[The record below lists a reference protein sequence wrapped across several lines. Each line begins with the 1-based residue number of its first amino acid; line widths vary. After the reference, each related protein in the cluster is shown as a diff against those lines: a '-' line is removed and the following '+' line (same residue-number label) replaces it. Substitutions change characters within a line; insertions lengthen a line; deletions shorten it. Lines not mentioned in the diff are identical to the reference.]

1 MSGPVSVVVSV
12 VGVLLVLGVLWDVF
26 RTIFNP
32 SGQGR
37 ISGAA
42 MSAVWRLTAR
52 GGDRPRELAGPSALA
67 AVIAAWVVLAV
78 VGWALVYWPHV
89 PAGFVHSS
97 GLDVSERSTAA
108 DALYVSVVTLATLGY
123 GDVVPAATGLRLVAP
138 LEALMGFAI
147 LTAAVTWVLQ
157 VQPALVRRRTM
168 VMTLSGLRRA
178 GLEREVRTLD
188 ADLPAHVL
196 TDVAASVTQVGVD
209 LTQYSET
216 YYFREG
222 EEERGF
228 GEALIFAA
236 DLAEA
241 GSASPRPDVRL
252 AARALQA
259 ALDDLAAHAGST
271 FLGVTGGTRSVLE
284 ALRRDRAKRPPR

>member
-1 MSGPVSVVVSV
+1 MAGPVSVVVSV
-12 VGVLLVLGVLWDVF
+12 AGVLLVLGVVWDVF
-26 RTIFNP
+26 HTIFHP

-42 MSAVWRLTAR
+42 MAGIWRLTAR
-52 GGDRPRELAGPSALA
+52 GGPRLRELAGPSALV
-67 AVIAAWVVLAV
+67 AVIVAWVALAV
-78 VGWALVYWPHV
+78 VGWALVYWPHM

-97 GLDVSERSTAA
+97 GLDVSGRSTAA

-157 VQPALVRRRTM
+157 VQPALVRRRTT

-178 GLEREVRTLD
+178 GLGREVRTLD
-188 ADLPAHVL
+188 ADLPAVVL
-196 TDVAASVTQVGVD
+196 ADLAAAVTQVGVD

-222 EEERGF
+222 EEERDL

-241 GSASPRPDVRL
+241 GSASPRADVRL
-252 AARALQA
+252 AGRALQTA
-259 ALDDLAAHAGST
+259 VDDLAAHAATT
-271 FLGVTGGTRSVLE
+271 FLGATGDTRSVLE
-284 ALRRDRAKRPPR
+284 ALRRDRAKRPG